1 MPTILMID
9 DDAEFSGLVAVHF
22 TGLGYKMLL
31 SHEGEEG
38 LKTALANKPD
48 IIFLD
53 IVMPGMSGIEVLREL
68 QALDGTSDIPVIIM
82 TGNYFDKGMSELFAQ
97 ERNCREFISKPVS
110 LAQLQKKVETIL
122 KCGGK

>member
-31 SHEGEEG
+31 SHDGKEG
-38 LKTALANKPD
+38 LETALSHKPD
-48 IIFLD
+48 LIFLD
-53 IVMPGMSGIEVLREL
+53 IMMPGMNGIEVLREL
-68 QALDGTSDIPVIIM
+68 QSLDETSDIPVMIM
-82 TGNYFDKGMSELFAQ
+82 TGNYFDKGMCELFAQ

-110 LAQLQKKVETIL
+110 LAQLQKKVEAL
-122 KCGGK
+122 LRGENR